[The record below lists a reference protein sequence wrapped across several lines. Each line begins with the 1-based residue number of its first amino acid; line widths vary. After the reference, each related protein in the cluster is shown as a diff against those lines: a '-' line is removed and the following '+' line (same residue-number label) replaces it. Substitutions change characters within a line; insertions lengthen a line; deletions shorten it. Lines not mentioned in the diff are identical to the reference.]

1 MSTVTLSYLTR
12 AFGLFEPAISIS
24 ADGHLLAYA
33 SFSDASRHGSI
44 FLRDTIASTTR
55 ILSSGLAGSEN
66 YSPALSS
73 NGTTLAFTTVVL
85 GWPGTEQIA
94 VTDLASGAIRYAS
107 TNAAGV
113 AADGDSR
120 FASVSGNGRYI
131 AFDSA
136 ATNLVSGDTNGV
148 DDVFVK
154 DMQTGAVQRV
164 SMSAGGSELWS
175 GGNGALISD
184 DGNVVLF
191 RSLGPVLPGVAGFAS
206 PQLYAKNLASG
217 SVTLVSA
224 SGAGQAVDAV
234 DDSAAMSA
242 DGRYVVFS
250 SASNLAGDTNGNY
263 DIFRKDLVTGTLQLV
278 SSNSASVQGN
288 GWASDPSISADGRFV
303 SFTYDATDLVGG
315 ARSSIEQVY
324 VKDMQSGALTQV
336 SQGSA
341 IGQDAIASVF
351 SGDGSHL
358 SYVSY
363 AGLAGVN
370 FDVSWDVVTAS
381 LSGAPATIGPAA
393 IAPSTIAAAPAQSSS
408 LAVQAGGGPL
418 VSTGGNDSMSGT
430 AKLDTAAFHG
440 KAADYDIHANG
451 ASFLVSDRGVGRDGA
466 DCLTGI
472 ERLQFTDG
480 MVALDTMGAGA
491 VAGQAYRIY
500 QAAFNRSPDSAGLGY
515 WIAAMDKGQS
525 LNSVASGFA
534 QSAEFTALYGAN
546 ASHAHIVDTLYL
558 NVLHRSGEAG
568 GVAYWNNVLDQG
580 HGDVAA
586 VLASFSESAEN
597 VAALVGVLEN
607 GVIYTPFG

>member
-1 MSTVTLSYLTR
+1 MSTATLSYFTR
-12 AFGLFEPAISIS
+12 AFGLFEPSISIS

-44 FLRDTIASTTR
+44 FLRDTIAGTTR
-55 ILSSGLAGSEN
+55 ILSSVLADSEN

-73 NGTTLAFTTVVL
+73 NGSTLAFTTVAP
-85 GWPGTEQIA
+85 GWPGSEQIA
-94 VTDLASGAIRYAS
+94 VTDLASGAIGYAS

-113 AADGDSR
+113 AANGDSR

-154 DMQTGAVQRV
+154 DMQTGAVRRV
-164 SMSAGGSELWS
+164 SISAGGSELWS

-206 PQLYAKNLASG
+206 PQLYAKNLATG

-224 SGAGQAVDAV
+224 NGAGQAVDAV

-288 GWASDPSISADGRFV
+288 GWASDPSVSADGRFV
-303 SFTYDATDLVGG
+303 SFTYDAADLVGG

-363 AGLAGVN
+363 AGLAGLN
-370 FDVSWDVVTAS
+370 FDVSWDVVMAS
-381 LSGAPATIGPAA
+381 LSGAPATIAA
-393 IAPSTIAAAPAQSSS
+393 ASTAAAPTQSSS

-418 VSTGGNDSMSGT
+418 VSSSGNDNMTGS
-430 AKLDTAAFHG
+430 AKLDTAIYHG
-440 KAADYDIHANG
+440 KAADYDIRASG
-451 ASFLVSDRGVGRDGA
+451 ASFLVSDRGAGRDGA
-466 DCLTGI
+466 DSLTGI

-480 MVALDTMGAGA
+480 MIALDTMGAGA
-491 VAGQAYRIY
+491 IAGQAYRIY
-500 QAAFNRSPDSAGLGY
+500 QAAFNRSPDSGGLGY
-515 WIAAMDKGQS
+515 WIDAMDKGQS
-525 LNSVASGFA
+525 LTSVATGFA
-534 QSAEFTALYGAN
+534 QSAEFASLYGAN
-546 ASHAHIVDTLYL
+546 ASNAHIVDTLYL
-558 NVLHRSGEAG
+558 NVLHRPGEAAG
-568 GVAYWNNVLDQG
+568 IAYWTNVLDQG
-580 HGDVAA
+580 HGNVAS

-597 VAALVGVLEN
+597 VAALVGVLEH
-607 GVIYTPFG
+607 GVVYTPFG